1 MFDLHTLKEL
11 RDFINLLDRLNPRK
25 AYADTSPHKYI
36 LLLAI
41 CRLIEEEP
49 LIQNRFEYNDELEN
63 VFNDVWKETVSGQKP
78 GFLEY
83 PYYHLVSSGIWF
95 HSIRIG
101 KEDAYKEFTR
111 FTPKRIFDTIEYSY
125 LHPTLFRL
133 LQEQVNRGHFVQM
146 VKEKVSAIMGA
157 LEVDQTEN
165 PGAVAGVINWIPH
178 EFRAIKDITDALG
191 RYIELIPNYFVNDP
205 ATNQYHEC
213 DLIAVCQERMAIIEL
228 KHWAGE
234 IGVYPHSWV
243 INKKFHRRDP
253 HISNAFKC
261 KLLKALYL
269 RSFPTL
275 PELWVESIIVLTNE
289 EATVHNAH
297 SHKTDQHNLTFA
309 GVDVLIK
316 HLNHRIGG
324 LSQIPEQKKL
334 KTFQIKQVADLLRNQ
349 AKPHPKQR
357 LNIPGYE
364 IVEDLTHA
372 KERLEFLIRPLEK
385 RLHTIKRAR
394 IFCVDLTASSEIRK
408 RERIKALNNLGALER
423 ISDHPNIL
431 RVWQI
436 PNDEGLVIEA
446 SDWSQEGTLADAIRQ
461 KNSFSFEEACA
472 IIQGVLEGLWA
483 IHSESVIHRDLNP
496 GNILISKGIPK
507 LLNFDLSYY
516 LEEDRITVLPETSS
530 LKPSP
535 YMAPEIYRRGSLT
548 EAADLFSVGVILYEM
563 LSGELPFKFS
573 LDLEKTQGMLSK
585 SALTKLQEKQL
596 PEVVQTL
603 IIELIQLDP
612 NKRPKNARTVRKELE
627 QLISDAAIVPVQPDR
642 VLELGEYHSVYEIE
656 ELLGKGKEAQVYK
669 AKQGTIQS
677 VALKIF
683 NHDIER
689 ERIYSER
696 ANIKR
701 VKSPYVVRCGDPAV
715 WSDQRMFLTL
725 DLVKG
730 IPIREII
737 EKQVQPDLEH
747 FKHVTRCLL
756 EALGCMHRDPD
767 YTEPLLHNDIKP
779 ENILLNE
786 QNDPVLIDFGTACT
800 PRVGPYM
807 GTPGYVAPDLIEG
820 VDLDYR
826 ESGDLFALG
835 ITLFEWL
842 CGQQP
847 YEEIPSIMSTP
858 KTASV
863 LRPDIPPKLN
873 NWLFTAVQPVED
885 NRFRTVEEMRQ
896 AFEDI
901 FVLPKEPEVVRPV
914 HEELRLPSVRVDLK
928 QFGNPY
934 IEYLNT
940 LHNVTAENENAL
952 AEAQALSEF
961 FGSIHVPL
969 EITDLVEQYLTSP
982 GKGHVF
988 LTGHA
993 GDGKSTIGLELY
1005 KRFKGTP
1012 ISERLTVPL
1021 QEWEQILLGD
1031 GRRIHMVKDMSE
1043 LGGEGVDRLREA
1055 CRADT
1060 ATDRWFII
1068 SNTGTLLTNLKR
1080 LAEVEGLNW
1089 LELEDEALSLL
1100 ERNEPGVLDRLG
1112 VPILIINLARI
1123 DNLKTAHQLLEKMIA
1138 DSHWAHCDECDLGK
1152 MCPISIN
1159 IAALRERLEIVTE
1172 RIEWVYRR
1180 LYEYGRRLTMRQIAG
1195 HLAYSLTSGLDC
1207 RKIQNQAVQP
1217 IPPDVT
1223 DFLFFNRFFGFA
1235 GTRLDQDGQR
1245 LTANQYLLPLELG
1258 SKPFPCLDRRLWAN
1272 EEGEKPVVSPSLE
1285 SILGRLRQMVRY
1297 ATPSNDISPGRLRQ
1311 EVRRMVF
1318 LFGDMPKDLGE
1329 FLSSFLE
1336 SQMLIQMESWQTE
1349 GKIPSVMTAN
1359 DLTRRVLHV
1368 LQEQFTGMPLS
1379 EQSEQS
1385 DLYVTLKRSDGEL
1398 RQSVQILMAKIPQ
1411 TYFALTMEPM
1421 TEALKSRRYVLTLT
1435 DKISGERLPLELPFL
1450 DFVMMRGMGEVGQKL
1465 DPGYADRL
1473 ERFKAGLL
1481 RFKNYRQSD
1490 GLEVLE
1496 FTNRGTFNIRTLLIS
1511 EKVQVI

>member
-1 MFDLHTLKEL
+1 M
-11 RDFINLLDRLNPRK
+11 
-25 AYADTSPHKYI
+25 
-36 LLLAI
+36 
-41 CRLIEEEP
+41 
-49 LIQNRFEYNDELEN
+49 
-63 VFNDVWKETVSGQKP
+63 
-78 GFLEY
+78 
-83 PYYHLVSSGIWF
+83 GI
-95 HSIRIG
+95 
-101 KEDAYKEFTR
+101 
-111 FTPKRIFDTIEYSY
+111 
-125 LHPTLFRL
+125 
-133 LQEQVNRGHFVQM
+133 
-146 VKEKVSAIMGA
+146 
-157 LEVDQTEN
+157 LEVDQTDRPSTGE
-165 PGAVAGVINWIPH
+165 GLIYVIPH
-178 EFRAIKDITDALG
+178 EYQAIKYITDALEK
-191 RYIELIPNYFVNDP
+191 YIEFIPNYFVNDQ

-213 DLIAVCQERMAIIEL
+213 DLIAICQDRLAIIEL

-234 IGVYPHSWV
+234 VEVYPHSWM
-243 INKKFHRRDP
+243 INNRFHRRDP
-253 HISNAFKC
+253 HIANSFKC
-261 KLLKALYL
+261 KLLKSLYL

-289 EATVHNAH
+289 ETTVHNAH
-297 SHKTDQHNLTFA
+297 SHKTDQHNPTFA

-316 HLNHRIGG
+316 HFNHRIGG
-324 LSQIPEQKKL
+324 LSQTPEHKKL
-334 KTFQIKQVADLLRNQ
+334 KAFQVKQVADLLRNQ

-357 LNIPGYE
+357 LNIPGFE
-364 IVEDLTHA
+364 IVEDLTHT

-385 RLHTIKRAR
+385 RLHTIKHAR
-394 IFCVDLTASSEIRK
+394 IFCVDLTASPEIRK

-436 PNDEGLVIEA
+436 PNDDGLVIEA
-446 SDWSQEGTLADAIRQ
+446 SDWSQEGTLAAAIQ
-461 KNSFSFEEACA
+461 PKKSAFSFEEAYA
-472 IIQGVLEGLWA
+472 IIRGVLEGLCA

-516 LEEDRITVLPETSS
+516 FEEDRLTVIPESSS

-548 EAADLFSVGVILYEM
+548 ETADLFSVGVILYEM
-563 LSGELPFKFS
+563 LSGELPFKVS
-573 LDLEKTQGMLSK
+573 LDLEKTQGVLSE
-585 SALTKLQEKQL
+585 SALSKLQEKQI
-596 PEVVQTL
+596 PELVQTL
-603 IIELIQLDP
+603 IFELIQLDP
-612 NKRPKNARTVRKELE
+612 GKRPKEARTVLKDLE
-627 QLISDAAIVPVQPDR
+627 QFTSDVAIASVQPDR
-642 VLELGEYHSVYEIE
+642 VLEPGEYHSVYEIE
-656 ELLGKGKEAQVYK
+656 ELLGKGREAQVYK
-669 AKQGTIQS
+669 AKLGTIQS

-683 NHDIER
+683 NHDIDR

-701 VKSPYVVRCGDPAV
+701 VKSPYVVHCGDPAV
-715 WSDQRMFLTL
+715 WSDKRMFLTL
-725 DLVKG
+725 DLIKG
-730 IPIREII
+730 EPLKEVI
-737 EKQVQPDLEH
+737 EKHALPQLED

-756 EALGCMHRDPD
+756 EALCCMHRDPD

-820 VDLDYR
+820 VDLDYK

-847 YEEIPSIMSTP
+847 YDEIPSITSAP

-863 LRPDIPPKLN
+863 LRLDVPPKLN
-873 NWLFTAVQPVED
+873 DWLYTAVQPAEGT
-885 NRFRTVEEMRQ
+885 RFRTVEEMKQ

-901 FVLPKEPEVVRPV
+901 FVLPKEPEVIKQA
-914 HEELRLPSVRVDLK
+914 HEELRLPPPKVDVK
-928 QFGNPY
+928 QFGNSFV
-934 IEYLNT
+934 EYLNT

-961 FGSIHVPL
+961 FGNIHVPL
-969 EITDLVEQYLTSP
+969 EITDLVERYLTSP
-982 GKGHVF
+982 GKGHVI

-1005 KRFKGTP
+1005 KRFKGIP
-1012 ISERLTVPL
+1012 MSERLSVPL
-1021 QEWEQILLGD
+1021 REWEQIPLRD
-1031 GRRIHMVKDMSE
+1031 GRIIHMVKDMSE
-1043 LGGEGVDRLREA
+1043 LGGEGVERLRDA
-1055 CRADT
+1055 CRTDT
-1060 ATDRWFII
+1060 ATNRWFII
-1068 SNTGTLLTNLKR
+1068 SNTGTFLTNLKR
-1080 LAEVEGLNW
+1080 FAQGEGLNW

-1100 ERNEPGVLDRLG
+1100 ERNEPGMLDRLG

-1123 DNLKTAHQLLEKMIA
+1123 DNLKTARQLLERVVA
-1138 DSHWAHCDECDLGK
+1138 DSNWAQCCVCDLEK
-1152 MCPISIN
+1152 RCPISIN
-1159 IAALRERLEIVTE
+1159 ITAIKERLEIVTE

-1180 LYEYGRRLTMRQIAG
+1180 LYEYGIRLTMRQIAG

-1207 RKIQNQAVQP
+1207 RKIRNQAVQP

-1235 GTRLDQDGQR
+1235 GTRLDQDSQR
-1245 LTANQYLLPLELG
+1245 LTATQYLLPLELG
-1258 SKPFPCLDRRLWAN
+1258 SKPYPSFDRRLWAN
-1272 EEGEKPVVSPSLE
+1272 EEGEKPVVSSSLE

-1297 ATPSNDISPGRLRQ
+1297 GAPSNDSSLGRLRQ

-1318 LFGDMPKDLGE
+1318 LFGEIPKDLEG

-1349 GKIPSVMTAN
+1349 GKIPNAITAN
-1359 DLTRRVLHV
+1359 DLAKRVLHV

-1379 EQSEQS
+1379 EQSMQS

-1398 RQSVQILMAKIPQ
+1398 RQSVQILLAKIPQ
-1411 TYFALTMEPM
+1411 TYFSLTMEPM
-1421 TEALKSRRYVLTLT
+1421 TEALKFCRYVLTLT

-1450 DFVMMRGMGEVGQKL
+1450 DFVIMRGMGEVGQKL

-1481 RFKNYRQSD
+1481 RFKNYCQSD

-1496 FTNRGTFNIRTLLIS
+1496 FTNKGTFNIRKLLIG